1 MQHQNSCSGQV
12 AVTCIII
19 NTFQDKKVQGHGAM
33 KHVKKKD
40 TKLRTFPWYINQ
52 DNDIICLR
60 ELKQE
65 TAPGKST
72 ALWQTLLDKTFLH
85 TFSTTF

>member
-1 MQHQNSCSGQV
+1 MFLFNPFDSSFFFFLTQHQNSCSGQV

-19 NTFQDKKVQGHGAM
+19 NTFHDKKVQGHGAV

-52 DNDIICLR
+52 DNDIMFAR
-60 ELKQE
+60 TE
-65 TAPGKST
+65 ARN
-72 ALWQTLLDKTFLH
+72 
-85 TFSTTF
+85 